1 MNANKKDIVAMI
13 MEIDEDSNGQMDY
26 DEFLQLINGLK

>member
-1 MNANKKDIVAMI
+1 MNANKEDIVAMI

-26 DEFLQLINGLK
+26 DEFL